1 MLTLYTAIGN
11 YRLTEKGLPLVTAG
25 GRDCALDA
33 HELLLWSSLAFRI
46 LTYQELRTEF
56 YEKERE
62 LHILGELDF
71 DHYLNRLIMR
81 RLVAS
86 GKDCTGVDALYDLLG
101 HLYLQP
107 APNSIAVKTVSFLK
121 LLFGRRL
128 PFRKALAVFH
138 AEKLEPMEKQV
149 LALLRHEMLSTA
161 EVIQCTENG
170 KTRLKDSNDLMDCLY
185 RERDVDCES
194 IVTDCRVSETR
205 FPVLTAVANL
215 YLKQQVTFQIL

>member
-11 YRLTEKGLPLVTAG
+11 YRLTEKGLPLVTTG

-46 LTYQELRTEF
+46 LTYQELRAEF

-62 LHILGELDF
+62 LHILGDLDF

-101 HLYLQP
+101 HLYVQP
-107 APNSIAVKTVSFLK
+107 APNSILVKVLSFFK
-121 LLFGRRL
+121 LLLGRKFPL
-128 PFRKALAVFH
+128 RKALMVFH
-138 AEKLEPMEKQV
+138 TEKLEPMEKQV
-149 LALLRHEMLSTA
+149 LALLRHQMLSTA
-161 EVIQCTENG
+161 ELIGCTENG
-170 KTRLKDSNDLMDCLY
+170 KHRLKSNNELMECLY
-185 RERDVDCES
+185 HDETTDCDN
-194 IVTDCRVSETR
+194 IVTDCRTSETR
-205 FPVLTAVANL
+205 FSVLTAVANL
-215 YLKQQVTFQIL
+215 YLKQQITFQIL

>member
-1 MLTLYTAIGN
+1 MMRLYTAIGN
-11 YRLTEKGLPLVTAG
+11 YRLDEKGLPLVTAG
-25 GRDCALDA
+25 GRDCALDP

-46 LTYQELRTEF
+46 LTYQELRAEF

-71 DHYLNRLIMR
+71 DHYLDRLTMR

-86 GKDCTGVDALYDLLG
+86 GRDCTGVDALYDLLG
-101 HLYLQP
+101 HLYVQP
-107 APNSIAVKTVSFLK
+107 APNGIAVRAASFLK
-121 LLFGRRL
+121 LVLGRRL

-138 AEKLEPMEKQV
+138 TERLEPMERQI

-161 EVIQCTENG
+161 ELIQYTEKG
-170 KTRLKDSNDLMDCLY
+170 KSRIRDSDDLMDTLY
-185 RERDVDCES
+185 REDGSDCEG
-194 IVTDCRVSETR
+194 IVTDCRTSEAR
-205 FPVLTAVANL
+205 FPVIAAVANL